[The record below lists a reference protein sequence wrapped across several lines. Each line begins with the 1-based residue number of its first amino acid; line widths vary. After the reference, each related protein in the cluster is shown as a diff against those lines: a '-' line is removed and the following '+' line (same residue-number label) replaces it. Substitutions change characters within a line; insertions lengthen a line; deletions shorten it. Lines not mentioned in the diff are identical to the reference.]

1 MNDLVV
7 GKMIIVGGIMMY
19 VESVEADGCGWT
31 ATDSDGKE
39 YEFEVSNIDH
49 IGN

>member
-1 MNDLVV
+1 MNDLV

-19 VESVEADGCGWT
+19 VESVDADGFGW
-31 ATDSDGKE
+31 ATDSDGNE
-39 YEFEVSNIDH
+39 YELEVSNIDH

>member
-1 MNDLVV
+1 MNDLV

-19 VESVEADGCGWT
+19 VESVDGKFGW